1 MVSMYPDWIHLLLP
15 CANCDLLQTFVK
27 RKAYACRW
35 WECVALP
42 EDIDSSEEDSFR
54 QQMRDLAFAVIMQQ
68 IIYFMGHY
76 ELFIFY

>member
-1 MVSMYPDWIHLLLP
+1 MEAWKPLSMG
-15 CANCDLLQTFVK
+15 FK
-27 RKAYACRW
+27 KRW

-54 QQMRDLAFAVIMQQ
+54 QQMRDLAFVVIMQQ